1 MNVGVKFEQKPMG
14 LETVLGILILTATY
28 VGLVLVTLVMIKG
41 NGVLDPI
48 APFVQDVMAWIGKV
62 TGAATSA
69 GH

>member
-1 MNVGVKFEQKPMG
+1 MNVGAKFEQKPMG
-14 LETVLGILILTATY
+14 LDTLIGILILTATY

-48 APFVQDVMAWIGKV
+48 APFVQDVMAWIEKV